1 MVHFAPV
8 PAGTFL
14 KTFYLALIKRCKE
27 GIGRYESDFPP
38 RAPSPLRHPHP
49 RAFPP
54 PETSPQFDDHHSVKY
69 RGTLRSSTCRHP
81 FLTLIIRWKR
91 TGAYP
96 AILCSLPWAIEPT
109 RTGYDERGYLSCVLV
124 PLTGKSEKALT
135 SFSISEAM
143 PLEPQRRAPLTRHI
157 NTNTRACTV
166 SAALKEFRCPT

>member
-1 MVHFAPV
+1 MSQKKLTSISISEVMPSFP
-8 PAGTFL
+8 PL
-14 KTFYLALIKRCKE
+14 LRQPSP
-27 GIGRYESDFPP
+27 RQPPPP

-69 RGTLRSSTCRHP
+69 RSTLRSSTCRHP

-96 AILCSLPWAIEPT
+96 VNLCSLPWAIEST
-109 RTGYDERGYLSCVLV
+109 QTGYDERGYSSCVLV
-124 PLTGKSEKALT
+124 PLTGKSEKALA

-143 PLEPQRRAPLTRHI
+143 SLEPQRRAPLTR
-157 NTNTRACTV
+157 T
-166 SAALKEFRCPT
+166 